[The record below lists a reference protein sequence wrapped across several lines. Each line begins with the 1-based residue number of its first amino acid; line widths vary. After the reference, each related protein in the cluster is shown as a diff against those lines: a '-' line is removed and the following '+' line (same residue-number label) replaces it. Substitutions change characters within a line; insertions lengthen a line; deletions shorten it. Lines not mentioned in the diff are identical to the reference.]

1 MLLCWEVMMM
11 IEYIQA
17 ALLIIAAFMIIVS
30 AIGLLSLSNNTKN
43 KVYARIHIVGIF
55 DIACII
61 AMIGLGQYL
70 LAGIYFILAPFT
82 AHAIANAYWKK
93 EDREN
98 NADLM
103 TVEEEVDEN
112 HPFIHP
118 KEKMQALESE
128 DSEKLKADERFSVTT
143 IEIDEGE

>member
-1 MLLCWEVMMM
+1 M
-11 IEYIQA
+11 IEYIKA
-17 ALLIIAAFMIIVS
+17 ALLIIAAILTIIA
-30 AIGLLSLSNNTKN
+30 AIGLISLSNNTKN
-43 KVYARIHIVGIF
+43 KVYARIHIAGLF
-55 DIACII
+55 DVACII

-70 LAGIYFILAPFT
+70 LAGIYFILAPFI

-98 NADLM
+98 NLDLV
-103 TVEEEVDEN
+103 TVEEEADYN

-118 KEKMQALESE
+118 RDKMQVFESE

-143 IEIDEGE
+143 LEIDEGE

>member
-1 MLLCWEVMMM
+1 M
-11 IEYIQA
+11 IEYIRS
-17 ALLIIAAFMIIVS
+17 ALLIISAILIIIS
-30 AIGLLSLSNNTKN
+30 AIGIITLPKNTKN
-43 KVYARIHIVGIF
+43 AVYARIHIIGVF

-70 LAGIYFILAPFT
+70 LAGIYFIIAPFT

-98 NADLM
+98 NVDLM
-103 TVEEEVDEN
+103 TVEQDVDEN

-128 DSEKLKADERFSVTT
+128 DSEKLKADDRFSVTT

>member
-1 MLLCWEVMMM
+1 M
-11 IEYIQA
+11 IEYVQS
-17 ALLIIAAFMIIVS
+17 ALLIIAAILTIIS
-30 AIGLLSLSNNTKN
+30 AIGFLSLGKDTKN
-43 KVYARIHIVGIF
+43 VVYARIHIIGIF
-55 DIACII
+55 DVACII
-61 AMIGLGQYL
+61 AMIAIGQYL
-70 LAGIYFILAPFT
+70 LAGIYFILAPFI

-98 NADLM
+98 NLDLQN
-103 TVEEEVDEN
+103 VEVEVDEN

-143 IEIDEGE
+143 LEIDEDE

>member
-1 MLLCWEVMMM
+1 M
-11 IEYIQA
+11 IEYIQSI
-17 ALLIIAAFMIIVS
+17 LLIISAFLMIIS
-30 AIGLLSLSNNTKN
+30 AIGLISLGKGTKN
-43 KVYARIHIVGIF
+43 IVYARIHIVGIF
-55 DIACII
+55 DIACIV
-61 AMIGLGQYL
+61 AMIAVGQYL
-70 LAGIYFILAPFT
+70 LAGIYFILAPFI

-98 NADLM
+98 NLDLQN
-103 TVEEEVDEN
+103 VEEVVDEN

-143 IEIDEGE
+143 LEIDEVE

>member
-1 MLLCWEVMMM
+1 M
-11 IEYIQA
+11 IELIQSI
-17 ALLIIAAFMIIVS
+17 LLIIAAILMIIS
-30 AIGLLSLSNNTKN
+30 AIGILSLDAKMKN
-43 KVYARIHIVGIF
+43 VVYARIHIIGIF
-55 DIACII
+55 DVACIL
-61 AMIGLGQYL
+61 AMIAIGQFL
-70 LAGIYFILAPFT
+70 LAAIYFVLAPFI

-98 NADLM
+98 NVDLQN
-103 TVEEEVDEN
+103 VEVEVDEN

-143 IEIDEGE
+143 LEIDEDE

>member
-1 MLLCWEVMMM
+1 M
-11 IEYIQA
+11 IEYVQS
-17 ALLIIAAFMIIVS
+17 ALLIISAFLIIIS
-30 AIGLLSLSNNTKN
+30 AVGVLSLSKGTKN
-43 KVYARIHIVGIF
+43 VVYARIHIFGVF

-61 AMIGLGQYL
+61 AMIALGQFL
-70 LAGIYFILAPFT
+70 LAGIYFILAPFI

-98 NADLM
+98 NLDLV
-103 TVEEEVDEN
+103 TDEEVVDDN
-112 HPFIHP
+112 PFIQS

-128 DSEKLKADERFSVTT
+128 NSEKLKADDRFSVTT

>member
-1 MLLCWEVMMM
+1 M
-11 IEYIQA
+11 IEYVQS
-17 ALLIIAAFMIIVS
+17 ALLIISAFLIIIS
-30 AIGLLSLSNNTKN
+30 AVGVLSLSKGTKN
-43 KVYARIHIVGIF
+43 VVYARIHIFGVF

-61 AMIGLGQYL
+61 AMIALGQYL

-98 NADLM
+98 NLDLV
-103 TVEEEVDEN
+103 TDEEVVDDDN
-112 HPFIHP
+112 PFIQS

-128 DSEKLKADERFSVTT
+128 NSEKLKADERFSVTML
-143 IEIDEGE
+143 EIDEGE